1 MQITLN
7 APDNL
12 SPPVIQ
18 QYIKMMEAQLL
29 LLGKVAK
36 ANQPSVAKRTVGEY
50 KKQIRIADDFDKP
63 LSDEFWLGE

>member
-12 SPPVIQ
+12 SLPLIQ
-18 QYIKMMEAQLL
+18 QYIKMMEAQLS

-36 ANQPSVAKRTVGEY
+36 NNQSIAKRTVGEY
-50 KKQIRIADDFDKP
+50 QKKIRISDDFDEP
-63 LSDEFWLGE
+63 LPDEFWLGE